1 MKYYDL
7 LNTKVIDYEEKEMFK
22 YEIPK
27 SFFDMVNYSAM
38 PHNSTFA
45 VGYPCD
51 NWYHETKEKIL
62 DSPDFQRF
70 PCYTREDFFDYFIEY
85 GLERKDAF
93 YFSELIRKGKS
104 TRTPELDQL
113 SVPEQLKNVAKMY
126 RYLFPRAHCI
136 EHVLMYARLAYYMKW
151 DSRVYSSVVNKKK
164 ALS

>member
-1 MKYYDL
+1 MNIMWYIEDIRVL
-7 LNTKVIDYEEKEMFK
+7 GIIVRVWILRQANWVLANIWKE
-22 YEIPK
+22 
-27 SFFDMVNYSAM
+27 SN
-38 PHNSTFA
+38 
-45 VGYPCD
+45 
-51 NWYHETKEKIL
+51 
-62 DSPDFQRF
+62 
-70 PCYTREDFFDYFIEY
+70 Y

-113 SVPEQLKNVAKMY
+113 SVPEQLKNIAKMY